1 MDEDDLVS
9 YRQYNTGAHRTAK
22 KRPAPSPS
30 PTVQRTTMPHPFN
43 ESDMDEDLLAIP
55 ELNDQRQTNG
65 TDVGNTTYTVLS
77 QQSIVG
83 LQQSED
89 VLADMTEDEDEEN

>member
-9 YRQYNTGAHRTAK
+9 YRQYNTAAQRTAK

-30 PTVQRTTMPHPFN
+30 PTLQRTTLPHPFN
-43 ESDMDEDLLAIP
+43 GESEMNDDLLAIP
-55 ELNDQRQTNG
+55 QRQTS
-65 TDVGNTTYTVLS
+65 VGDTTYTVVS

-83 LQQSED
+83 LKHSED
-89 VLADMTEDEDEEN
+89 LLADMTEDEDEEN